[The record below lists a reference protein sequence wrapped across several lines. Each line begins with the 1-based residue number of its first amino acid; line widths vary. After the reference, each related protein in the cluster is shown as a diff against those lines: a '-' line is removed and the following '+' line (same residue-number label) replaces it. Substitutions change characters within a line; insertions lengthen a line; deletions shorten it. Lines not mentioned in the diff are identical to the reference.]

1 MKKGQCGKNLK
12 NTRAGDWRAGIART
26 VWPVLLGALVLGEAS
41 AAEVFVFDQSP
52 ANGNDAF
59 ASISAEQ
66 SADGFT
72 LSAATSVT
80 GLTWWGSYSQD
91 PTTLPADAFRVRI
104 FADDGSGAPAANPR
118 ETIPTVQQLTRS
130 PTALLDRTG
139 APVYRFDLVVGPVTL
154 AGATNWYLS
163 VVNEF
168 DVADPDASWYWLLSD
183 TTGQNFY
190 RFVDGDAWSSDL
202 NPPTGNLAFQVSG
215 NPVAAI
221 PIPGSL
227 ILVLS
232 GLAGL
237 RLMASRGCGKLAASG
252 VEG

>member
-1 MKKGQCGKNLK
+1 MKKEQCEKNLK
-12 NTRAGDWRAGIART
+12 NAHARDWRAAIGRT
-26 VWPVLLGALVLGEAS
+26 VLPVLIGVSLVGAAS
-41 AAEVFVFDQSP
+41 AAVVFEQSP
-52 ANGNDAF
+52 ADGNDAF

-72 LSAATSVT
+72 LSTATSVT
-80 GLTWWGSYSQD
+80 GLTWWGSYSRD
-91 PTTLPADAFRVRI
+91 PTTLPADTFSVRI
-104 FADDGSGAPAANPR
+104 FADNGTGEPAANPSD
-118 ETIPTVQQLTRS
+118 TIPTLQQLTRS
-130 PTALLDRTG
+130 PTALFDKTG
-139 APVYRFDLVVGPVTL
+139 APVYRFDLVVAPVTL
-154 AGATNWYLS
+154 VGATNWYLS

-168 DVADPDASWYWLLSD
+168 DVTDPDASWYWLLSD
-183 TTGQNFY
+183 TTGHNFY

-202 NPPTGNLAFQVSG
+202 NAPTGNLAFQVSG
-215 NPVAAI
+215 NPVTAI

-237 RLMASRGCGKLAASG
+237 NLVGLRGRGKLAASA

>member
-26 VWPVLLGALVLGEAS
+26 VLPVLLGALVMGEAS
-41 AAEVFVFDQSP
+41 AAVVFDQSP

-59 ASISAEQ
+59 ASISADQ
-66 SADGFT
+66 SADGFR

-91 PTTLPADAFRVRI
+91 PTTLPADAFSVRI
-104 FADDGSGAPAANPR
+104 FADDGSGAPAANPS
-118 ETIPTVQQLTRS
+118 ETISALQQLTRS
-130 PTALLDRTG
+130 PTALFDQTG

-168 DVADPDASWYWLLSD
+168 DVADPSASWYWLLSD

-202 NPPTGNLAFQVSG
+202 NPPTGNLAFQVNG
-215 NPVAAI
+215 NAVTAI
-221 PIPGSL
+221 PLPGSL

-237 RLMASRGCGKLAASG
+237 NVVGSRGRGKLAASA